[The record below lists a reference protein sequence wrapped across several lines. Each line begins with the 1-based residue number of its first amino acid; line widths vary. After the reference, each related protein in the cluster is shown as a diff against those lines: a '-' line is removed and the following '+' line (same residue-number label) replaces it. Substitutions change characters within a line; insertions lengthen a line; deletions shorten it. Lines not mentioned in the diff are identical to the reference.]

1 MRNTQDARHVHTNLD
16 TKNCSL
22 RRSEIEAMED
32 GLASLE
38 AVAASFPFADL
49 YVTISYSSRSEEY
62 HIKTSLKLPGRI
74 LFTGEHDSVAL
85 PAYDRCLR
93 KLVRKVEDYKN
104 KMETRNGARPKL
116 ASGHRQAMEPTEL
129 PTLAR
134 LDDAFGSQD
143 YNAFRNELS
152 GFDEPIRRRVG
163 RWIQRYPELDKTFGE
178 FLPMDD
184 LVEEVMLTAFE
195 RYESRPAVMRL
206 GDWLESLID
215 PAMRSFLR
223 HPDEELEAISFAKTL
238 HEMQTGLTP
247 NRGGSE
253 DSEIAA
259 DESLAAGS
267 RNPDHQPVDAA
278 YHLEGQGLGGR
289 GKPR

>member
-32 GLASLE
+32 GLGLLE
-38 AVAASFPFADL
+38 AVASSFPFADL
-49 YVTISYSSRSEEY
+49 YVTVSYSERSQEY
-62 HIKTSLKLPGRI
+62 HVKTSLKLPGRI

-85 PAYDRCLR
+85 PAYERCLR
-93 KLVRKVEDYKN
+93 KLVRKVDDYKH
-104 KMETRNGARPKL
+104 KMETGQGTRQRL
-116 ASGHRQAMEPTEL
+116 AGGTEQRVDPDTL
-129 PTLAR
+129 PALER
-134 LDDAFGSQD
+134 LETAFQSQD
-143 YNAFRNELS
+143 YNAFRDELS
-152 GFDEPIRRRVG
+152 GFEEPIRRRVG
-163 RWIQRYPELDKTFGE
+163 RWIQRYPELDATFGE

-195 RYESRPAVMRL
+195 QYESRPTVMRL

-238 HEMQTGLTP
+238 HEMNGVTTAGQPGTTNATIEG
-247 NRGGSE
+247 
-253 DSEIAA
+253 A
-259 DESLAAGS
+259 DGVQ
-267 RNPDHQPVDAA
+267 R
-278 YHLEGQGLGGR
+278 
-289 GKPR
+289 KPR